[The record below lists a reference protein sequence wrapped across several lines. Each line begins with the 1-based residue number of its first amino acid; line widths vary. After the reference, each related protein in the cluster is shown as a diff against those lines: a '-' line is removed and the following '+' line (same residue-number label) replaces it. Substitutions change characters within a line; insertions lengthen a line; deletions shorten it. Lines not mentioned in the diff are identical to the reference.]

1 MSKQPWPILPMMQ
14 NSPPRSTR
22 QTTPEDTRTASK
34 GQTNVLVAVMNSYID
49 DSDNVHQNKLNVT
62 GNLAREIEGAA
73 CTAHDVRQAHWVPCA
88 SRTRQEPAA
97 STGAIASTVA

>member
-1 MSKQPWPILPMMQ
+1 MQ

-22 QTTPEDTRTASK
+22 QTTPKATRAARQ
-34 GQTNVLVAVMNSYID
+34 GQLNVRVAVMNSYID
-49 DSDNVHQNKLNVT
+49 DSDNVHQNKVNIT

-73 CTAHDVRQAHWVPCA
+73 CTAHDVRQAHCA
-88 SRTRQEPAA
+88 SRTRREPAA

>member
-1 MSKQPWPILPMMQ
+1 MSAGAVATAPGECLQCYVAPGLGAGHAAA
-14 NSPPRSTR
+14 R
-22 QTTPEDTRTASK
+22 Q
-34 GQTNVLVAVMNSYID
+34 GQMNVRVAVMNSYKD
-49 DSDNVHQNKLNVT
+49 DSDNVHQNKPNAT

>member
-1 MSKQPWPILPMMQ
+1 MMQ

-22 QTTPEDTRTASK
+22 QTTPKATRAARQ
-34 GQTNVLVAVMNSYID
+34 GQINVRVAVMNSYNVID
-49 DSDNVHQNKLNVT
+49 DSDIVHQNKLNVT

-88 SRTRQEPAA
+88 SRTRREPAA

>member
-1 MSKQPWPILPMMQ
+1 MMQ

-22 QTTPEDTRTASK
+22 QTTPEATRAASQ
-34 GQTNVLVAVMNSYID
+34 GQMNVRVAVMNSYTD
-49 DSDNVHQNKLNVT
+49 NSDNVHQNKPNISE
-62 GNLAREIEGAA
+62 NLAREIEGAA
-73 CTAHDVRQAHWVPCA
+73 CTAHDVRQTHWAPCA

>member
-1 MSKQPWPILPMMQ
+1 MMQ

-22 QTTPEDTRTASK
+22 QTTPKATRAAK
-34 GQTNVLVAVMNSYID
+34 EGQINVRVAGMNSYID
-49 DSDNVHQNKLNVT
+49 DSDNVHQNKVNIT

-88 SRTRQEPAA
+88 SRTRREPAA